1 MEKMSICQFYS
12 GIYNGVSLPTGST
25 ESSLQLQRMLDSSLP
40 ELYAAVIVFSVKAYT
55 YFEAKGTYVVS
66 LYKLPCA
73 KPKSGMKKITN
84 VFDIEFQPFIDEIN
98 AKEGVIRE
106 CADAATMDR
115 VKSKNCS
122 TYQFGS

>member
-1 MEKMSICQFYS
+1 MPRSLYS
-12 GIYNGVSLPTGST
+12 PSRPIRILRQKV
-25 ESSLQLQRMLDSSLP
+25 R
-40 ELYAAVIVFSVKAYT
+40 I
-55 YFEAKGTYVVS
+55 VVS

-73 KPKSGMKKITN
+73 KPKPGMKKITN

-98 AKEGVIRE
+98 VKEGVIRE
-106 CADAATMDR
+106 CADAATMER